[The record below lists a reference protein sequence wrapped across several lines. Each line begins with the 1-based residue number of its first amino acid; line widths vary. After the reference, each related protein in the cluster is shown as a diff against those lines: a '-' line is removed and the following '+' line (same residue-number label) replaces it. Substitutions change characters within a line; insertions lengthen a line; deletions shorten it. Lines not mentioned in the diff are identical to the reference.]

1 MMRRSTLAILVIFI
15 LAVVALL
22 LLQNAPNS
30 PLSPTATPV
39 STTAPALLAGVNPQD
54 INLLVY
60 KQPTG
65 VETRLT
71 RGPDGSWQYGEA
83 GAVAPGKV
91 EQLIAELLATRTI
104 LQMPLGQNLKD
115 ILLENP
121 TQSITF
127 QTAGGKTTIIQIG
140 GLTPTQSG
148 YYVKVDQNAAAV
160 IEKAA
165 LETMFQL
172 FNESKPAT
180 PTPGPGTAE
189 PTITP
194 KP

>member
-1 MMRRSTLAILVIFI
+1 MIRRSTLAILVIFI

-30 PLSPTATPV
+30 PLSPTATPA

-71 RGPDGSWQYGEA
+71 RGADGSWLYAEA
-83 GAVAPGKV
+83 GAVAHGKV
-91 EQLIAELLATRTI
+91 EQLIAELLAARTI
-104 LQMPLGQNLKD
+104 LQMPLDQNLKD
-115 ILLENP
+115 IQLETP
-121 TQSITF
+121 PQSITF
-127 QTAGGKTTIIQIG
+127 QMVGGKTTIIQIG
-140 GLTPTQSG
+140 GVTPTQSG
-148 YYVKVDQNAAAV
+148 YYVKVDQNAPAV
-160 IEKAA
+160 IDKAA

-172 FNESKPAT
+172 FNESKPAV
-180 PTPGPGTAE
+180 PTPGTGTVE